1 VGYFLINIYNRAGT
15 GMEIPICF
23 LVVPGTASS
32 SRNRV
37 SDEKAIAIDTK
48 RQIVLSR
55 KKGRKKEAV

>member
-1 VGYFLINIYNRAGT
+1 MG
-15 GMEIPICF
+15 IPICF